1 MIPILSKIMSEA
13 CKYGTNHDIVED
25 YANGIIMCTKC
36 KKIISDYLIDEQY
49 EKRTFESDN
58 HEIQRVGPASSS
70 EQESE
75 AGNFLIIKENGHTQK
90 RVIHPQ
96 QSRIHKNSI
105 RIHKL
110 LSKADVFPNIIEK
123 IKEEYR
129 ELDKIKNFQGTNLDH
144 IIIALYYYVSRKEK
158 KAISIKDVAK
168 KFPSYTE
175 RQISKAFNW
184 FKGDVV
190 EYDDEDE
197 LITEEK
203 NFIQYY
209 IGRDVAK
216 CKAKMLSYKI
226 IEKINN
232 NALLEGKSPTTVAG
246 LSLMLS
252 YKLLNDKSDSMKD
265 FFSTFATKATL
276 RRTFKEISNQLDQV
290 IPNEYFDKIE
300 EIKKSME

>member
-1 MIPILSKIMSEA
+1 MSEA
-13 CKYGTNHDIVED
+13 CKYGTNHEIVED
-25 YANGIIMCTKC
+25 FANGIIMCTKC

-58 HEIQRVGPASSS
+58 HEIQRVGPASSP
-70 EQESE
+70 EQEFE
-75 AGNFLIIKENGHTQK
+75 TGNFLIIKENGHTQK

-110 LSKADVFPNIIEK
+110 LSKARVFPNIIEK
-123 IKEEYR
+123 IKEEYK

-168 KFPSYTE
+168 MFPSYTE

-209 IGRDVAK
+209 IGGNEEK
-216 CKAKMLSYKI
+216 YEAKMLSYKI

-252 YKLLNDKSDSMKD
+252 YKLLNDNSDNMKK
-265 FFSTFATKATL
+265 FFITFATKATL
-276 RRTFKEISNQLDQV
+276 KRTFKEISNQLDQV
-290 IPNEYFDKIE
+290 IPNEYFDKIK

>member
-1 MIPILSKIMSEA
+1 MSVA

-49 EKRTFESDN
+49 EKRKFESDN
-58 HEIQRVGPASSS
+58 HEIQRVGPASSP

-110 LSKADVFPNIIEK
+110 LSKARVSPNLIEK
-123 IKEEYR
+123 IKEEYK

-158 KAISIKDVAK
+158 NAISIKDVAK
-168 KFPSYTE
+168 MFPSYTE

-232 NALLEGKSPTTVAG
+232 NAMLEGKSPTTDAG

-252 YKLLNDKSDSMKD
+252 YKLLSDNSDNMKK
-265 FFSTFATKATL
+265 FFITFATKATL
-276 RRTFKEISNQLDQV
+276 KRTFKEISNQLDQV

-300 EIKKSME
+300 EIKKSMEESSK

>member
-70 EQESE
+70 EQECE
-75 AGNFLIIKENGHTQK
+75 TGNFLIIKENGHTQK

-110 LSKADVFPNIIEK
+110 LSKARVFPNIIEK
-123 IKEEYR
+123 IKEEYK

-168 KFPSYTE
+168 MFPSYTE

-209 IGRDVAK
+209 IGRDTAK
-216 CKAKMLSYKI
+216 YKAKMLSYKI

-252 YKLLNDKSDSMKD
+252 YKLLNNNSDSMKD

>member
-1 MIPILSKIMSEA
+1 LIPILSKIMSEA

-49 EKRTFESDN
+49 EKRKFESDN
-58 HEIQRVGPASSS
+58 HEIQRVGLASSP
-70 EQESE
+70 EQGSE

-110 LSKADVFPNIIEK
+110 LSKARVSPNLIEK

-158 KAISIKDVAK
+158 NAISIKDVAK
-168 KFPSYTE
+168 MFPSYTE

-232 NALLEGKSPTTVAG
+232 NAMLEGKSPTTVAG

-252 YKLLNDKSDSMKD
+252 YKLLSDNSDNMGD
-265 FFSTFATKATL
+265 FFSAFATKATL
-276 RRTFKEISNQLDQV
+276 KRTFKEISNQLDQV

>member
-1 MIPILSKIMSEA
+1 MS
-13 CKYGTNHDIVED
+13 N
-25 YANGIIMCTKC
+25 
-36 KKIISDYLIDEQY
+36 YLIDEQY

-58 HEIQRVGPASSS
+58 HEIQRVGPASSP
-70 EQESE
+70 EQEFE
-75 AGNFLIIKENGHTQK
+75 TGNFLIIKENGHTQK

-110 LSKADVFPNIIEK
+110 LSKARVFPNIIEK
-123 IKEEYR
+123 IKEEYK

-158 KAISIKDVAK
+158 NAISIKDVAK
-168 KFPSYTE
+168 MFPSYTE

-197 LITEEK
+197 LITQEK

-209 IGRDVAK
+209 IGRDTAK
-216 CKAKMLSYKI
+216 NEAKMLSYKI

-232 NALLEGKSPTTVAG
+232 NAMLEGKSPTTVAG

-252 YKLLNDKSDSMKD
+252 YKLLSDNSDNMGD

-276 RRTFKEISNQLDQV
+276 KRTFKEISNQLDQV

>member
-1 MIPILSKIMSEA
+1 MSEA

-58 HEIQRVGPASSS
+58 HEIQRVGPASSP

-75 AGNFLIIKENGHTQK
+75 AGTFLIIKENGHTQK
-90 RVIHPQ
+90 RVIPTQ

-209 IGRDVAK
+209 IGRDTAK
-216 CKAKMLSYKI
+216 YEAKMLSYKI

-232 NALLEGKSPTTVAG
+232 NAVLEGKSPTTVAG

-252 YKLLNDKSDSMKD
+252 YKLLDDNSDNMED
-265 FFSTFATKATL
+265 FFRTFATKATL